1 MSILGGEMI
10 LPPSKP
16 ISFKYSLNCF
26 KSWSE
31 ENEILFMSKIK
42 KTLRFSELDSF
53 SKAYENV
60 LKLYNKLNNLSLYRA
75 LYHIFFNLEMSAECG
90 DRLQGTIVLLP

>member
-1 MSILGGEMI
+1 MI

-26 KSWSE
+26 KRWSE

-75 LYHIFFNLEMSAECG
+75 LHHIFFNLEMSAECG
-90 DRLQGTIVLLP
+90 DRLQGTVMLLP